1 MATKPKKPIP
11 KKKVPAKKRTRRKSK
26 KTSSFK
32 KNALVV
38 FGVFLLIAMVSFG
51 YFLGQNN
58 TAKNEKTQFK
68 KVQSS
73 KSKPS
78 KEKVIVKST
87 KPKKIVPVEK
97 KVVKKKDYPEIKNKT
112 PKEKVVVKKETS
124 VQKTNV
130 ETHKKVVLSYQG
142 SKPKLVIIIDDVHTK
157 KQINVIQSLGLKV
170 TPSIFPPYQLA
181 RKSNLLARGLD
192 HYMIH
197 LPMESNSRQFNTQ
210 TKTLMTSYSQAQVEK
225 RVKELRQLFPT
236 ARYINNHTGSV
247 YTGNHAAMYRLY
259 VALKKEG
266 FVFVDSRTTGASK
279 VRKIA
284 GKFGDAYV
292 ARDIFIDNELT
303 IGYIH
308 KQLKQAVSLA
318 KKNGY
323 AIAIGHPHK
332 VTMQA
337 LSSARH
343 ILSDINLVY
352 IDELYK

>member
-1 MATKPKKPIP
+1 MAAKPKKPTP
-11 KKKVPAKKRTRRKSK
+11 MKKVPAKKRTRIKSK
-26 KTSSFK
+26 KISSFK
-32 KNALVV
+32 KNIFIVL
-38 FGVFLLIAMVSFG
+38 GVFLLISMVAFG
-51 YFLGQNN
+51 YYLGQNN
-58 TAKNEKTQFK
+58 TTKNEKIQSK
-68 KVQSS
+68 KVQIP
-73 KSKPS
+73 KSKPI
-78 KEKVIVKST
+78 KEKVIVNTT

-97 KVVKKKDYPEIKNKT
+97 KVVQKKDYFEIKKKT

-124 VQKTNV
+124 VQKTNI
-130 ETHKKVVLSYQG
+130 ETHKKVLLSYQG
-142 SKPKLVIIIDDVHTK
+142 NKPKLVIIIDDVHTK
-157 KQINVIQSLGLKV
+157 KQINAIQSLGLKV

-210 TKTLMTSYSQAQVEK
+210 SKTLMTSHSQAQVEK

-247 YTGNHAAMYRLY
+247 YTGNYAAMYRLY

-266 FVFVDSRTTGASK
+266 FVFVDSRTTGTSK

-284 GKFGDAYV
+284 GKFGDDYV
-292 ARDIFIDNELT
+292 ARDIFIDNEHT

-308 KQLKQAVSLA
+308 KQLKQAVSRA

-343 ILSDINLVY
+343 ILNDINLVY